1 MSKEY
6 KQDEVAKLLTKSIIG
21 NVKKALAGKHPVE
34 DVLDSNF
41 RAEADPAEIP
51 APKQSVMNKG
61 KPSKLKGFLDKKM
74 LKKKKC

>member
-6 KQDEVAKLLTKSIIG
+6 KEDEVAKLLTKSIIG
-21 NVKKALAGKHPVE
+21 NVKKALAGKHPVD
-34 DVLDSNF
+34 DVLDPNF
-41 RAEADPAEIP
+41 KPEADPMKIP
-51 APKQSVMNKG
+51 APKESVMNKA